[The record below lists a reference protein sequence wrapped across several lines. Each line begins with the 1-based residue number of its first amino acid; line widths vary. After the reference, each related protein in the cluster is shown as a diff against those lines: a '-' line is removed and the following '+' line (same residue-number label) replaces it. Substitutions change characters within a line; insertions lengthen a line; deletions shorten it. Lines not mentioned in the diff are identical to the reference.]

1 MPMTGDELITYGFKR
16 IADQLTE
23 LIDYSYQINDK
34 QDQLVQAN
42 KHLANISNT
51 LGKIENHLFTMVGI
65 QLAMQDRLDQTRA
78 DTYTT
83 ALNVI
88 RIEQALNKEDSADEH
103 MEGSI

>member
-16 IADQLTE
+16 ITDQLTE

-34 QDQLVQAN
+34 QSQEQTN
-42 KHLANISNT
+42 KYLANIST
-51 LGKIENHLFTMVGI
+51 SLSKIENHLFTMTGTL
-65 QLAMQDRLDQTRA
+65 LAMQEKLDQTRA

-88 RIEQALNKEDSADEH
+88 RIEQALKQGDSDNDESEDV
-103 MEGSI
+103 